1 MPTASAPRID
11 WRELAGSIFGAVVI
25 CGGLYLSM
33 FL

>member
-1 MPTASAPRID
+1 MPTCTTTPLD

-25 CGGLYLSM
+25 FGGLYFSM

>member
-1 MPTASAPRID
+1 MNRPD

-25 CGGLYLSM
+25 CGGLYFSM